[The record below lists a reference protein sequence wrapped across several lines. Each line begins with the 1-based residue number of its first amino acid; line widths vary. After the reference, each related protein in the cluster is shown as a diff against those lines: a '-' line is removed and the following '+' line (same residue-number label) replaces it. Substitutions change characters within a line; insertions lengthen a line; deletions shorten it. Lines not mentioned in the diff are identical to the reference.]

1 MYQVC
6 PLQNPANATNRAG
19 FPLSCCPFAAVQG
32 QYTCP
37 ASSSTSSQ
45 WPSPTPFSHRY
56 RIRDISRPKSP
67 TGQMTCSV
75 THSSPCC
82 CRTAST
88 TPVFLYACAVVQ
100 RVCKLKAFD
109 PGIGP
114 GVTAVLFRNHKIL
127 PPIADRPR
135 FVDISHAPFN
145 IIDSNRKLCRTW
157 ASAPCHSH
165 FLVSS

>member
-1 MYQVC
+1 MSIQDYV
-6 PLQNPANATNRAG
+6 PSFPPSKPANATNRAG

-67 TGQMTCSV
+67 HRADDLLRDTLFSLLPPHCQYN
-75 THSSPCC
+75 PL
-82 CRTAST
+82 
-88 TPVFLYACAVVQ
+88 FLYACAVVQ

-135 FVDISHAPFN
+135 FVDISHA
-145 IIDSNRKLCRTW
+145 L
-157 ASAPCHSH
+157 
-165 FLVSS
+165 